1 MVLRIDRT
9 TDGDAVVMTLSGHL
23 TPEEVEE
30 LRRLV
35 AAESAP
41 LVILDLGDVVQV
53 DRDAVTVLASC
64 GATGVRLRNC
74 PAHIV
79 ALMKSPPE
87 SVE

>member
-9 TDGDAVVMTLSGHL
+9 ADGDAAVMTLSGHL
-23 TPEEVEE
+23 ASEEVEE

-35 AAESAP
+35 AAESAF
-41 LVILDLGDVVQV
+41 LLILDLGDVVQV

-64 GATGVRLRNC
+64 IATGVRLRNC

-79 ALMKSPPE
+79 ALMNSPE
-87 SVE
+87 NFE